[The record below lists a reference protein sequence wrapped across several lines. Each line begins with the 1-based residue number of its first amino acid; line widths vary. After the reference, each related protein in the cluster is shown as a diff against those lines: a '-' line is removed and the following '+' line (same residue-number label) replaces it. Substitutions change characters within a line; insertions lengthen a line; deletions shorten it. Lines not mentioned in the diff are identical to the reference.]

1 MSFTFDLKEHAEQV
15 EEFREFVRSKKDIKG
30 PLMPVLQHAQDE
42 FGYLPKEIITTI
54 SKILDIPLS
63 EIYGVITFYAQ
74 FSLIPKGKYDIQVC
88 EGTACYV
95 KGAENLLDEFSKRLG
110 IEVGDTTDDLIFS
123 LVETRCVGDCASAP
137 VVTVNDT
144 VYKNVKLEDVA
155 EILSNVKES

>member
-1 MSFTFDLKEHAEQV
+1 MSFTFDLKEHASQV

-54 SKILDIPLS
+54 SKILEIPLS

-95 KGAENLLDEFSKRLG
+95 KGSQKVSEKLQELLNIPEGSTTEDQKFS
-110 IEVGDTTDDLIFS
+110 IS
-123 LVETRCVGDCASAP
+123 PCRCVGLCALAP
-137 VVTVNDT
+137 VIVINGD
-144 VYKNVKLEDVA
+144 VYGKVE
-155 EILSNVKES
+155 VKELKSIIEKYN

>member
-1 MSFTFDLKEHAEQV
+1 MSFTFDLKEHASQV

-30 PLMPVLQHAQDE
+30 PLMPVLQRAQDE
-42 FGYLPKEIITTI
+42 FGYLPKEIITMI

-95 KGAENLLDEFSKRLG
+95 KGAQRVSEKLQEILKIAAGSTTEDQKFS
-110 IEVGDTTDDLIFS
+110 ITPC
-123 LVETRCVGDCASAP
+123 RCVGLCALAP
-137 VVTVNDT
+137 VIVINGDVYGKVAVNE
-144 VYKNVKLEDVA
+144 LESIV
-155 EILSNVKES
+155 SKYN